1 MAVIKENETM
11 KHILAFLPAILF
23 LSACSKGESDAV
35 VEPDVAQ
42 SEPVLNTGCL
52 LSVDGSKTHIAY
64 TYDDAGRVVHAEH
77 FDSTFFAWSMIKQV
91 ADYRYAADR
100 IYITYQEY
108 AELANGERSMDYERD
123 FVRDDTLFLI
133 SGRVD
138 SLAGAM
144 RNGSCFFL
152 KFRYNEQ
159 GELTNVKNQN
169 IMPDRFGK
177 LDGKPWYEEHYM
189 LEWHEGNVVRKTGIT
204 ITSTRRDTTEWTY
217 RYGSLT
223 GSFVVSEP
231 RNVLPDF
238 EPLMQAGYFGK
249 SCKNLFEGIETKSIS
264 DQREYLLDEQGK
276 VIRMKSNVAN
286 SEGIRYDY
294 TYRIKWAGK
303 D

>member
-1 MAVIKENETM
+1 M
-11 KHILAFLPAILF
+11 KYLF
-23 LSACSKGESDAV
+23 ASLSALLLLSACSKGESDAV

-42 SEPVLNTGCL
+42 SEPVLNTGRL

-64 TYDDAGRVVHAEH
+64 TYDDAGRVVRAEH
-77 FDSTFFAWSMIKQV
+77 SDSTFFAWSMTKQM

-108 AELANGERSMDYERD
+108 AELANGERSTDYGRD

-133 SGRVD
+133 GGRVD

-144 RNGSCFFL
+144 RNGSSFFF
-152 KFRYNEQ
+152 KFRYNEK

-169 IMPDRFGK
+169 IKRNRFGK
-177 LDGKPWYEEHYM
+177 LDGKPWYEEHYT

-223 GSFVVSEP
+223 GTFVVSEP

-249 SCKNLFEGIETKSIS
+249 SCKNLYTGVETKDLS

-276 VIRMKSNVAN
+276 VSRVKSNVTFDDGV
-286 SEGIRYDY
+286 SQDY
-294 TYRIKWAGK
+294 TYHIKWAGK

>member
-23 LSACSKGESDAV
+23 LSACSNSTDDNEVIVD
-35 VEPDVAQ
+35 PDLHPIVT
-42 SEPVLNTGCL
+42 NTGQF
-52 LSVDGSKTHIAY
+52 LSMDGGHTHLAY

-91 ADYRYAADR
+91 ADYRYAVDR

-123 FVRDDTLFLI
+123 LVRDDTLFLI
-133 SGRVD
+133 GGRVD

-144 RNGSCFFL
+144 RNGSSFFL

-169 IMPDRFGK
+169 IMRNRFGK
-177 LDGKPWYEEHYM
+177 LDGKPWYEELYA

-264 DQREYLLDEQGK
+264 DQREYQLDEQGK